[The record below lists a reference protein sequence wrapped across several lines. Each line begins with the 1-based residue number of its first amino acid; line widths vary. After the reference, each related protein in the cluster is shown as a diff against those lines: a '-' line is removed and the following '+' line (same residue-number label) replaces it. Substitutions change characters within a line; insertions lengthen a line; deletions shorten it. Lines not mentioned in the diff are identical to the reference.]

1 MALHLVRMMVD
12 SIEMDSSLDH
22 LKVVLTK
29 MGLHLVRMMVDLIE
43 MDSSLD
49 HLMASLS
56 SLETQRGA
64 DLLMAVSTLTVV
76 EKMS

>member
-1 MALHLVRMMVD
+1 MVD

-56 SLETQRGA
+56 SLETQRGTN
-64 DLLMAVSTLTVV
+64 LLMAVSTLTVV